1 MSVLSLHRVS
11 KSFGAVPLFE
21 DVSLRL
27 VPGRRVAIVGANG
40 AGKTTLLEIVLGM
53 ADPDS
58 GEVSR
63 PRDLRLGYLPQDISE
78 TATGTVLEET
88 VAGAD
93 HLLAMRDRLEL
104 LERDLSSESAQAAYA
119 DLQVRFE
126 TMGGY
131 RLEADAHRV
140 LAGLGF
146 EPGDAERPVSSMSG
160 GWRMRVALARL
171 LLGRP
176 DVLVLDE
183 PTNHLDVES
192 IAWLE
197 SALRAWEG
205 SILFVSHDRDFIE
218 AVAERVLEIAGGSAH
233 EYLGGFNDFLR
244 QREER
249 LVTLRAAQANQQRE
263 IDATE
268 RFIERFR
275 YKATKA
281 RQVQSRVKALAKVE
295 RIDVPDLEARR
306 LSFGFPEPPRSGR
319 VVVEIEHADVGHED
333 DPDVIS
339 DVSLVVERGE
349 KIGIVGPN
357 GSGKSTLAKLILGRL
372 QPRRGTVT
380 IGHNVSIATF
390 DQHQVEVLDL
400 DGTVLGEFSK
410 GLSEAHRGSNLRTRL
425 GAFGF
430 TGDDADQRVGDLSG
444 GERTRLALA
453 RVMADPVN
461 LLVLDEP
468 TNHLDIPSRDVLE
481 DALAAYPGTILLITH
496 DRHVI
501 RSVAERIVDVRHGRV
516 TNHPGTFEEFLEAR
530 GEAPAPTGPP
540 DEATHEQPTTVLD
553 RERQREQRATRRRL
567 EKMVATAERA
577 VSTAEAQAAELNRRL
592 ADPGIYDDHERAQ
605 KLVAAH
611 DAAKD
616 RSVRAMRIWEDAQ
629 MELEE
634 LP

>member
-1 MSVLSLHRVS
+1 MSVLSLTRVS
-11 KSFGAVPLFE
+11 KAYGPTPLFE

-27 VPGRRVAIVGANG
+27 LPGRRIAVVGANG

-53 ADPDS
+53 TPPDH

-63 PRDLRLGYLPQDISE
+63 PRDLRVGYLPQDISE
-78 TATGTVLEET
+78 TARGTVLEET
-88 VAGAD
+88 IAGAE
-93 HLLAMRDRLEL
+93 HLLAMRDRLAA
-104 LERDLSSESAQAAYA
+104 LEADLSTEAAQAAYA
-119 DLQVRFE
+119 DLLAQFE

-146 EPGDAERPVSSMSG
+146 EPGDANRPVSSMSG

-197 SALRAWEG
+197 STLRAWEG
-205 SILFVSHDRDFIE
+205 AILFVSHDRDFIE
-218 AVAERVLEIAGGSAH
+218 AVAERVVEVAAGTVT
-233 EYLGGFNDFLR
+233 EYVGGFNDFIR

-249 LVTLRAAQANQQRE
+249 LVALRAAQANQQRE
-263 IDATE
+263 IEATE

-281 RQVQSRVKALAKVE
+281 RQVQSRVKALARVD
-295 RIDVPDLEARR
+295 RIEVPDPEARR
-306 LSFGFPEPPRSGR
+306 VSFGFPPPPRSGR
-319 VVVEIEHADVGHED
+319 VVVEIDHAAVGHED
-333 DPDVIS
+333 DPDVIA

-357 GSGKSTLAKLILGRL
+357 GSGKSTLAKLVLGRL
-372 QPRRGTVT
+372 PARRGSVT
-380 IGHNVSIATF
+380 LGHNVSIATF
-390 DQHQVEVLDL
+390 DQHQVDVLDL
-400 DGTVLGEFSK
+400 DATVLGEFSK

-430 TGDDADQRVGDLSG
+430 RGDAADQRVGDLSG

-453 RVMADPVN
+453 KVMADPVN

-481 DALAAYPGTILLITH
+481 DALVAYPGTILLITH

-501 RSVAERIVDVRHGRV
+501 RNVAERIVDVRDGRV
-516 TNHPGTFEEFLEAR
+516 TDHPGTFEEYLEAR
-530 GEAPAPTGPP
+530 GEAPPPTGPP
-540 DEATHEQPTTVLD
+540 DEATHERPETVLD
-553 RERQREQRATRRRL
+553 REREQRRRAARRRL
-567 EKMVATAERA
+567 EKTVASAERAVATAE
-577 VSTAEAQAAELNRRL
+577 AQVAELNRRL
-592 ADPGIYDDHERAQ
+592 ADPAVYDDHARARE
-605 KLVAAH
+605 LVAAH

-616 RSVRAMRIWEDAQ
+616 RSARAMRIWEDAQ
-629 MELEE
+629 LALEDMS
-634 LP
+634 